1 MTEIGQYFDSK
12 HNMVSVAIELYMEEH
27 HRTLE
32 GVETGQR
39 ITYSGISGWILKDM

>member
-12 HNMVSVAIELYMEEH
+12 HNMASVVIEIKYGKASQNPG
-27 HRTLE
+27 

-39 ITYSGISGWILKDM
+39 ITYSGISGSWVES